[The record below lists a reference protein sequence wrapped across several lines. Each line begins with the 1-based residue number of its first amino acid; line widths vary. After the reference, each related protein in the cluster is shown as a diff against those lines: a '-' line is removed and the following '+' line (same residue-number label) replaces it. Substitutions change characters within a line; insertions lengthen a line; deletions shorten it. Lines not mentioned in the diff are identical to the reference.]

1 MRSLH
6 VDEAVHFLGWRDDVA
21 SVYRAADVAILPSVN
36 EPFGRAVAE
45 AMAFGIPV
53 AATSVGGTTEI
64 LRDGIDGLLIAPR
77 D

>member
-1 MRSLH
+1 M
-6 VDEAVHFLGWRDDVA
+6 
-21 SVYRAADVAILPSVN
+21 N

-64 LRDGIDGLLIAPR
+64 LRDGVDGLLIPPR
-77 D
+77 SPDDWARRIAGLLRGA